1 MDSMAPSLSLDSAL
15 VRPWQRS
22 PALLAVGA
30 GVVLSPPAT
39 AAEACTAWEDSSLIA
54 EVDSLAIN
62 ESSGLA
68 ASKQRP
74 GLWFTHND
82 AGGSAE
88 LYVFSE
94 TGDHVETHAVV
105 GAAFRDWE
113 ALGDGPCPDDVDA
126 EHCLFIGDIGDNGR
140 SRSDV
145 FVYVVPEPAPGED
158 AEVQALWRLGWPDG
172 AEDSEAL
179 VVHPCSGRVYLITK
193 HNDGRDASVWRL
205 PEEPVLDVDPAPLEW
220 VATLPQPW
228 LGGSGQVT
236 GADWSDGGDQLV
248 LRTYTGAWLWPTD
261 PASPDAH
268 WDTAPVAVPLDTAGQ
283 GESIAI
289 ASTGG
294 LLATTEGVP
303 MRVVSTP
310 CATSVEAPVCPEIDT
325 TPEPGDSGGDPSRD
339 TATTADTGADT
350 QDDTPSPTR
359 ATHPEP
365 GGCGDRSRGLLLLP
379 LLALPWYRRA
389 EGSRQHGSPTG
400 GPKAAQETR

>member
-1 MDSMAPSLSLDSAL
+1 MPPS
-15 VRPWQRS
+15 RS
-22 PALLAVGA
+22 PGSATLLARHRGAGLLAVA
-30 GVVLSPPAT
+30 FGVSLPPPAT
-39 AAEACTAWEDSSLIA
+39 AAEACTAWGDPSLVA

-68 ASKQRP
+68 ASRERP

-88 LYVFSE
+88 LYAFSE
-94 TGDHVETHAVV
+94 TGEHVETHAVL

-113 ALGDGPCPDDVDA
+113 ALGDGPCPVGVAA

-140 SRSDV
+140 SRSDI
-145 FVYVVPEPAPGED
+145 FVYVVPEPAAGAD
-158 AEVQALWRLGWPDG
+158 AEAQALWRLGWPEG

-193 HNDGRDASVWRL
+193 HNGSRDASVWRL

-220 VATLPQPW
+220 VASLPRPW
-228 LGGSGQVT
+228 LGDSGQVT

-248 LRTYTGAWLWPTD
+248 LRTYDGAWLWQTD

-268 WDTAPVAVPLDTAGQ
+268 WETPPDAVPLDTSGQ

-289 ASTGG
+289 ASTGH

-303 MRVVSTP
+303 MRVVTTP
-310 CATSVEAPVCPEIDT
+310 CTASVEAPVCPEKGT
-325 TPEPGDSGGDPSRD
+325 EPEPEDSGGNPSSD
-339 TATTADTGADT
+339 TELAADTGAIAA
-350 QDDTPSPTR
+350 PSSAREADPNT
-359 ATHPEP
+359 

-379 LLALPWYRRA
+379 LLVLPRYRRVG
-389 EGSRQHGSPTG
+389 GSRQPESATED
-400 GPKAAQETR
+400 PKAFLSSR